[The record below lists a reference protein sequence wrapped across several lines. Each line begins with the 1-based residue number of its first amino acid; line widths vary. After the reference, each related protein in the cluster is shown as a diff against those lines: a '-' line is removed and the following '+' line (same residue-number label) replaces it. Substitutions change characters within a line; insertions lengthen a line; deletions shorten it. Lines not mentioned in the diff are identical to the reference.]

1 MPDLLSEV
9 VHVNVAA
16 GGRRELIRIIH
27 QSALWVNLT
36 EGIAFESTAI
46 SSHLTW
52 TMTWID
58 FSILHPAIEE
68 CEALVLLLLAI
79 LLLLEHF
86 LVSESL
92 SILL

>member
-1 MPDLLSEV
+1 MTDLLSEV

-58 FSILHPAIEE
+58 FSILHPVIEE
-68 CEALVLLLLAI
+68 CEALVLLLLLA
-79 LLLLEHF
+79 
-86 LVSESL
+86 VQ
-92 SILL
+92 